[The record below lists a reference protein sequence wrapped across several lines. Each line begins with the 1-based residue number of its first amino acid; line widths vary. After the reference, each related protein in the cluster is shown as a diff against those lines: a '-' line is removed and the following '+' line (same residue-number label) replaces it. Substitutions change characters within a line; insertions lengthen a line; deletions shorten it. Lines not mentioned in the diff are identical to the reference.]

1 MYATKRLTH
10 GVSVKTDSEKEEKD
24 VVKLKIDPE
33 FRDKIPALT
42 EAEFEQLKENIL
54 ADGEVYEPIVTWND
68 TIVDGH
74 NRWTIICQNWDKL
87 KDKFRTKPMDFA
99 DKWEAFEWMYKK
111 QLGRRNL
118 TEEQKAYMVGKM
130 YEARKKSVGAQ
141 EGHAGRNQ
149 HTVANVDKMSES
161 ATRREQR
168 NGTAGEIGKEIG
180 VDGRTVRRAEKFAK
194 GVDALRESSPEAADA
209 VLKGNSGATK
219 AEISE
224 LTNKT
229 AQEIQN
235 VAKDILSG
243 EIKKPR
249 PKPQKQS
256 QEEQDKAALISKIV
270 ADMANPESTPKFTI
284 DFLVEDIQAN
294 GAIYIDLL
302 RNSLTERSTL
312 LTKENKPRVAAEI
325 QSIIDKIKKVKELVE
340 T

>member
-1 MYATKRLTH
+1 MNGKNH
-10 GVSVKTDSEKEEKD
+10 DVSEKTDSEKGEAE

-42 EAEFEQLKENIL
+42 DAEFEQLKENIL

-87 KDKFRTKPMDFA
+87 KDKFRTKPMDFS

-130 YEARKKSVGAQ
+130 YEARKRSQGGTGA
-141 EGHAGRNQ
+141 NQ
-149 HTVANVDKMSES
+149 HTATKEQSGQNVQS

-180 VDGRTVRRAEKFAK
+180 VDGRTVRRAEKFAR
-194 GVDALRESSPEAADA
+194 GIDALRENSPEAADA

-224 LTNKT
+224 LSNKT

-243 EIKKPR
+243 EIKKPH
-249 PKPQKQS
+249 PKPHKQS

-325 QSIIDKIKKVKELVE
+325 QSIIDKIKKIKELVE